1 MQTTMTASEF
11 EKNVEQLLTMV
22 RNGTDLTLKVFANQD
37 NSKSEQG
44 WSRDM
49 QAIFAQPFNPN
60 ARAEPDPF
68 AREDDFSQSN
78 VFESDTQL

>member
-22 RNGTDLTLKVFANQD
+22 RNGTELSLKVVTDQAHPKN
-37 NSKSEQG
+37 EQG
-44 WSRDM
+44 WSNDM

-60 ARAEPDPF
+60 ARTEPDPF
-68 AREDDFSQSN
+68 AREDDFDQSSI
-78 VFESDTQL
+78 FESDKQP